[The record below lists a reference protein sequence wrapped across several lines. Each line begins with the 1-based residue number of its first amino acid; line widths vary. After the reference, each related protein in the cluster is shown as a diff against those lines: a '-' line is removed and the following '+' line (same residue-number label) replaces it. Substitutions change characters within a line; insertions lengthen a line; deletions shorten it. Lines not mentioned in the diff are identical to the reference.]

1 LQWRWALPPD
11 PDRDRSGE
19 RLGRFTLC
27 ALIDEGGG
35 GSVYRAEQRIGP
47 HRREVAVKL
56 LHPTL
61 LQTAREEALARFLA
75 EMGTL
80 VKLEHE
86 GIARIY
92 DGGLYEDPFTH
103 DQLPYI
109 AMELVRGGLPLTT
122 YARDYALA
130 WPEALAL
137 FLRVCRAVQYA
148 HEHRVVHRDL
158 KPANILV
165 DPEGRPVVIDFGLAQ
180 AYDALLPGP
189 PWPPLG
195 RPPI

>member
-1 LQWRWALPPD
+1 RMARLPERHRYVELSAALAAQSPAERREALRALCAAGTEAPQVLFLLQWRWGLPPE

-19 RLGRFTLC
+19 RIGRFTLC
-27 ALIDEGGG
+27 ELIAEGGG

-61 LQTAREEALARFLA
+61 LQTAREEAQARFLA
-75 EMGTL
+75 AMGPL
-80 VKLEHE
+80 VNLEHE

-92 DGGLYEDPFTH
+92 DGGLYEDPSTQN
-103 DQLPYI
+103 QLPYI

-137 FLRVCRAVQYA
+137 FLRVC
-148 HEHRVVHRDL
+148 
-158 KPANILV
+158 
-165 DPEGRPVVIDFGLAQ
+165 
-180 AYDALLPGP
+180 
-189 PWPPLG
+189 
-195 RPPI
+195 

>member
-1 LQWRWALPPD
+1 
-11 PDRDRSGE
+11 
-19 RLGRFTLC
+19 
-27 ALIDEGGG
+27 
-35 GSVYRAEQRIGP
+35 
-47 HRREVAVKL
+47 VKL

-61 LQTAREEALARFLA
+61 LQTAREEAQARFVA
-75 EMGTL
+75 EIGML
-80 VKLEHE
+80 VQLEHD

-92 DGGLYEDPFTH
+92 DGGLYEDPYTH

-130 WPEALAL
+130 WPERLAL
-137 FLRVCRAVQYA
+137 MLRVCRAIQYA

-165 DPEGRPVVIDFGLAQ
+165 DPEGRPVVIDFGLAC
-180 AYDALLPGP
+180 ACDALLPGAPLTASP
-189 PWPPLG
+189 PGL
-195 RPPI
+195 RPI